1 MTGFART
8 QGQKAGISWTWEVRS
23 VNGRGL
29 DIRFRLP
36 AGLSQMEEGL
46 RKQVRSRFK
55 RGNMQISLQLDHDQE
70 AESAVSVNIDL
81 VRQIVEEFTPLI
93 EQGLVRR
100 PSVDGLIAVKNVLQG
115 KSHCFDE
122 DELSPS
128 LLSSFTEL
136 LDQLALARANEGR
149 ELAKS
154 LVQILDKI
162 EILIEQC
169 RNNPALRPE
178 AILENLHKQ
187 IKVLNESIAPERL
200 AQEAA
205 LLAIKADINEE
216 LERLQGH
223 VSAARGLLGI
233 SGPTGRKLEFLS
245 QELGREVNTLCA
257 KSNNSQLTGA
267 GLELKTL
274 IDQIKEQAAN
284 VE

>member
-1 MTGFART
+1 MTGFARI
-8 QGQKAGISWTWEVRS
+8 QGQQTGISWTWEVRA

-55 RGNMQISLQLDHDQE
+55 RGNMQISLQLEHDRE

-81 VRQIVEEFTPLI
+81 ARQIVEEFAPLV

-100 PSVDGLIAVKNVLQG
+100 TSVDGLIAVKNVLQG
-115 KSHCFDE
+115 KAHCFE
-122 DELSPS
+122 EAELSPS
-128 LLSSFTEL
+128 LFSSFTEL

-149 ELAKS
+149 ELSDS
-154 LVQILDKI
+154 LGRILDKI
-162 EILIEQC
+162 EILIGQC

-178 AILENLHKQ
+178 VVLENLHKQ
-187 IKVLNESIAPERL
+187 VKVLNESIAPERL

-223 VSAARGLLGI
+223 VSAARELLGI
-233 SGPTGRKLEFLS
+233 PGPAGRKLEFLS
-245 QELGREVNTLCA
+245 QELSREVNTLCA